1 VSTLNSLDFIILA
14 LATYRISRLIT
25 QDHIFAGL
33 RDSFWKRFPPET
45 TKIGYFSTC
54 MWCTSIWVGLGF
66 IIWYTISA
74 DVSRIFA
81 VVFALSAIAGLLTA
95 YEDKD

>member
-1 VSTLNSLDFIILA
+1 
-14 LATYRISRLIT
+14 
-25 QDHIFAGL
+25 
-33 RDSFWKRFPPET
+33 
-45 TKIGYFSTC
+45 
-54 MWCTSIWVGLGF
+54 MSIWVGLGF
-66 IIWYTISA
+66 IIWYTISE